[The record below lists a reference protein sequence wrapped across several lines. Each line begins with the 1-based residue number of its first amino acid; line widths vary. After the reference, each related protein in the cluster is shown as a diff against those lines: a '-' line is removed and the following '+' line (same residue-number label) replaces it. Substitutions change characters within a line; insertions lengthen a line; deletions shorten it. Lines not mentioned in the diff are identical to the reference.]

1 MIPTK
6 KCKICRSTGQKIG
19 LNERCMG
26 HKCALDRRRVRP
38 GQHGKRMK
46 VISQYARE
54 LIEKQ
59 KIKYYYLLKE
69 KQLRQYIE
77 RAQKSQEPAPNALVK
92 ELERKLDNIVYLLG
106 FSPSKT
112 GAHQLVAHGHFLVN
126 GKRIK
131 SGNHLVQVGD
141 VIEVRPGSADIKPI
155 KDNGTIG
162 DEPKFDADT
171 PENIKDDVED
181 EANGSVIYAFLG
193 AGQAGS
199 RIVEAFYKLGY
210 KKVLCINTAENI
222 INSLEIPEKQRIHLD
237 VGNNHINKNME
248 RGELITNEH
257 QQKIWE

>member
-155 KDNGTIG
+155 KDAKERFGKYTPPVWLKMDQQTVTGTVVRM
-162 DEPKFDADT
+162 
-171 PENIKDDVED
+171 PEIEEVQIPFN
-181 EANGSVIYAFLG
+181 LG
-193 AGQAGS
+193 LIIDFYS
-199 RIVEAFYKLGY
+199 R
-210 KKVLCINTAENI
+210 
-222 INSLEIPEKQRIHLD
+222 H
-237 VGNNHINKNME
+237 
-248 RGELITNEH
+248 
-257 QQKIWE
+257 